1 MRPEVAYYYPN
12 QYWTTS
18 EGGWIKSLLLFF
30 DEVAILL
37 PGYMYGSHSAVDP
50 SLTEPLED
58 RGLLRILDPSTWVD
72 EQATEDLV
80 TVMVD
85 LLTGGAFDDLENGK
99 VQYHEL
105 SYSRMGY
112 GADVALG
119 GLLVEE
125 LQRLG
130 LARPSED
137 GVSVPLHPVVRTTIL
152 VLLGQLA
159 RSVGDRRDLT
169 VHPVTSSGGAI
180 RDLVSTLARE
190 GMPSAGN
197 VLALDLEPVGLNLDG
212 VPLDE
217 VLSFRAD
224 HRESHR
230 AYVRD
235 LHRFL
240 GELASI
246 EDTND
251 RAELL
256 DRRREELADA
266 ANDLRRHSRKAFQ
279 KARDT
284 WVLGIAG
291 SAWAVGSSDPLGFLL
306 TAGGL
311 VRGSLPDDP
320 VPASAYSYVFD
331 ASRRFQ

>member
-1 MRPEVAYYYPN
+1 MQPDVAYYYPAP
-12 QYWTTS
+12 YWGAS

-37 PGYMYGSHSAVDP
+37 PGYMYGRHSAADP
-50 SLTEPLED
+50 SLAEPLED
-58 RGLLRILDPSTWVD
+58 RGLLRLLDPADWVD

-85 LLTGGAFDDLENGK
+85 LLTGGVFDDLEKDEGR
-99 VQYHEL
+99 YAEL
-105 SYSRMGY
+105 SYTRMGY
-112 GADVALG
+112 GSDVELG

-125 LQRLG
+125 LLRQG

-159 RSVGDRRDLT
+159 RSVGNRRDMT
-169 VHPVTSSGGAI
+169 VHPATNSGPAI
-180 RDLVSTLARE
+180 RDLVSTLARD
-190 GMPSAGN
+190 GLPSAGN

-224 HRESHR
+224 HQDAHR

-240 GELASI
+240 EELSSI
-246 EDTND
+246 DDPND
-251 RAELL
+251 RAQRL
-256 DRRREELADA
+256 DSRREELADA
-266 ANDLRRHSRKAFQ
+266 ANNLRRLSRQSFS

-284 WVLGIAG
+284 WALGIAG
-291 SAWAVGSSDPLGFLL
+291 AAWAAVAGDPLGLLL

-311 VRGSLPDDP
+311 VRGALPDGHA
-320 VPASAYSYVFD
+320 PASAYSYVFD
-331 ASRRFQ
+331 ASRTFQ

>member
-1 MRPEVAYYYPN
+1 MRPDVAYYYPAP
-12 QYWTTS
+12 YWSAS
-18 EGGWIKSLLLFF
+18 EGSWIKSLLLFF

-37 PGYMYGSHSAVDP
+37 PGYMYGRQAAADP
-50 SLTEPLED
+50 SLAEPLED
-58 RGLLRILDPSTWVD
+58 RGLLRLLEPATWVD

-85 LLTGGAFDDLENGK
+85 LLTGGAFQDLDTDG
-99 VQYHEL
+99 VQYAEL
-105 SYSRMGY
+105 SYTRMGY
-112 GADVALG
+112 GADVELG
-119 GLLVEE
+119 GMLVEE
-125 LQRLG
+125 LLRLG

-159 RSVGDRRDLT
+159 RSVGDRRDLSI
-169 VHPVTSSGGAI
+169 HPATNSGPAI
-180 RDLVSTLARE
+180 RDLVQTLGRE

-224 HRESHR
+224 HKDAHR
-230 AYVRD
+230 TYVRD

-240 GELASI
+240 GELSVI
-246 EDTND
+246 HDDEE
-251 RAELL
+251 RAKLLEL
-256 DRRREELADA
+256 RREELADA
-266 ANDLRRHSRKAFQ
+266 ANNLRRLSRKAFK

-284 WVLGIAG
+284 WALGIAG
-291 SAWAVGSSDPLGFLL
+291 TAWAVTAGDPFGLLL

-311 VRGSLPDDP
+311 LRGAVPDGAT
-320 VPASAYSYVFD
+320 PASAYSYVFE
-331 ASRRFQ
+331 ASRTFR